1 VSFGW
6 RNRVFGI
13 DTRTSLGAARTY
25 AGGGVKRGTVYGA
38 TDERGYRAVVNPVS
52 VADFHATI
60 LHLMG
65 LDYKQLFYEIDGKRE
80 KLTGNFEARIVS
92 EILV

>member
-1 VSFGW
+1 
-6 RNRVFGI
+6 
-13 DTRTSLGAARTY
+13 
-25 AGGGVKRGTVYGA
+25 
-38 TDERGYRAVVNPVS
+38 VNPVS